1 MEKMKDLAYYNGKI
15 TRIDDMM
22 IPANDRG
29 FYFGDGIYEAAIVYN
44 HKIFA
49 LEDHLE
55 RMCNS
60 AAMVRIELPCPREE
74 IGALLS
80 ELVEKVESGCQF
92 LYWQITRGTAPRN
105 HAFPT
110 GVSSNLYVY
119 SKPWKGIEMSDEY
132 RLMSVEDTRF
142 LHCNIKTLNLLPNV
156 MAQQKAKEAGCDEAV
171 FVRDGFVTECSHSN
185 VSIIKDGVFITH
197 PLDHLILPGTERK
210 HMLRYCA
217 ALGIPTEERAFTL
230 EELAQADEI
239 IVSSTSHPSMRA
251 MELDGKPVGMK
262 APELVQ
268 KLRNLYLDEIGWQGA
283 SV

>member
-185 VSIIKDGVFITH
+185 VSMIKDGVFITH